1 MPVNSG
7 HGKRGRRP
15 AGLGLEMKVLL
26 VEDEQRIADFVT
38 KGFCAAGHQVTHAPD
53 GEQGLQRINGE
64 QYDVI
69 ILDLMLPVKD
79 GIEVLQTLR
88 QSDALTPVVILS
100 AKVEL
105 EDRLKGFEV
114 GADDYVPK
122 PFFVEELIAR
132 AQVLVVRR
140 DGTTASNLQV
150 GGLRLDRVKREV
162 SWTEGSAALSTRE
175 YRLLELLMRS
185 PDNIFSR
192 QQILR
197 QVWDIGFDP
206 QTNVVDVCIQ
216 RVKRKME
223 AGTELHGVTIESVR
237 GVGYRMKRQGSDA

>member
-1 MPVNSG
+1 LQLLLADVLPHLRVQLASSLSETVHLLKTAG
-7 HGKRGRRP
+7 RFDLVLLDLTLSDVHGM
-15 AGLGLEMKVLL
+15 AGLRRLR
-26 VEDEQRIADFVT
+26 EDFPYV
-38 KGFCAAGHQVTHAPD
+38 
-53 GEQGLQRINGE
+53 
-64 QYDVI
+64 
-69 ILDLMLPVKD
+69 
-79 GIEVLQTLR
+79 
-88 QSDALTPVVILS
+88 PVVILS

-132 AQVLVVRR
+132 AQVLVARR

-237 GVGYRMKRQGSDA
+237 GVGYRMKRQGNDA

>member
-1 MPVNSG
+1 MN
-7 HGKRGRRP
+7 
-15 AGLGLEMKVLL
+15 VLL

-38 KGFCAAGHQVTHAPD
+38 NGFCAAGHQVTHACD
-53 GEQGLQRINGE
+53 GEQGLQRMSSE
-64 QYDVI
+64 HYDVV

-88 QSDALTPVVILS
+88 KSGTSTPVVILS

-132 AQVLVVRR
+132 AQVLVARR
-140 DGTTASNLQV
+140 NGTTASNLQV
-150 GGLRLDRVKREV
+150 GGLKLDRVKREV
-162 SWTEGSAALSTRE
+162 SWDEGSAALSARE

-185 PDNIFSR
+185 PGNIFSR

-223 AGTELHGVTIESVR
+223 AGSNPHGVTIESVR
-237 GVGYRMKRQGSDA
+237 GVGYRMKLQNGNA